1 MDKLDMVKLVHV
13 PADLNDLKTK
23 VDDLDVSKLKTV
35 PADLKKLSDAE
46 DKEVV
51 KNTKFKT
58 LKTKVN
64 NLEKKIPDVTTL
76 IHINQYN
83 IVRENLERKI
93 GDVDI
98 RILDTIGLVTTI
110 GLNTKFSE
118 VENKILDSSCLVTTT
133 ILNKNISVVENK
145 IPDHAKHITTP
156 ELNKLT
162 AEKFEERLK
171 QANLVGKTDFD
182 NKLTS
187 FNKRITSN
195 KTKHL
200 QV

>member
-1 MDKLDMVKLVHV
+1 M
-13 PADLNDLKTK
+13 
-23 VDDLDVSKLKTV
+23 
-35 PADLKKLSDAE
+35 
-46 DKEVV
+46 
-51 KNTKFKT
+51 
-58 LKTKVN
+58 
-64 NLEKKIPDVTTL
+64 
-76 IHINQYN
+76 
-83 IVRENLERKI
+83 
-93 GDVDI
+93 
-98 RILDTIGLVTTI
+98 TTI

-156 ELNKLT
+156 EFNKLT

-171 QANLVGKTDFD
+171 PANLVGKTDFD

-187 FNKRITSN
+187 FNKRNTSN